1 MRNSLQISRRHRPVA
16 SASHG
21 RRACRIQAGNDQGR
35 GFLAYLGVPE
45 FKTVWDL
52 DAARL
57 TQAVRRMGKLE

>member
-1 MRNSLQISRRHRPVA
+1 
-16 SASHG
+16 
-21 RRACRIQAGNDQGR
+21 
-35 GFLAYLGVPE
+35 VPE